1 MFFFCFSLILWELPW
16 KWLIVVQ
23 KCDNCKQFYNIAI
36 VKDTHALQL
45 FSHQI
50 KLCFSCLTLFQED
63 ILFYLI
69 KVHCL
74 RLGKS
79 QFTFP
84 IKLPCQIYQLH
95 LHRVHH
101 NISIIYLH
109 HFRIR
114 EKSEDYPRSCHRST
128 WYRVARMIF
137 KFLFI
142 VTISSVIANGRPIID
157 FLS

>member
-1 MFFFCFSLILWELPW
+1 MFFFCFSLILWELLW
-16 KWLIVVQ
+16 KWFIVVQ

-84 IKLPCQIYQLH
+84 IKL
-95 LHRVHH
+95 RVKFTSFTCTEYITTSASYTCITFESEK
-101 NISIIYLH
+101 NWKI
-109 HFRIR
+109 IR
-114 EKSEDYPRSCHRST
+114 EVVTE
-128 WYRVARMIF
+128 A
-137 KFLFI
+137 LGI
-142 VTISSVIANGRPIID
+142 VLQEWSLNFFSSLPLAV
-157 FLS
+157 